1 VHSQPVPADVCDSLG
16 QQVGVTQR
24 YVMTG
29 EPARVSIAA
38 GPWLDVVGWAGPWPI
53 DERWWD
59 PQQARRRARFQV
71 ALSDGSAHLLTLEG
85 GRWWIE
91 ATYD

>member
-1 VHSQPVPADVCDSLG
+1 
-16 QQVGVTQR
+16 
-24 YVMTG
+24 
-29 EPARVSIAA
+29 
-38 GPWLDVVGWAGPWPI
+38 VVGWAGPWPI